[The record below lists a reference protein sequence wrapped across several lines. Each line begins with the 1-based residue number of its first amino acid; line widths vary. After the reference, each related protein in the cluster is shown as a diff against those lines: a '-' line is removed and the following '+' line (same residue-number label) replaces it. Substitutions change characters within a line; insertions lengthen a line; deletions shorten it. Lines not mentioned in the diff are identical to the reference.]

1 MLSPKMQKSQIYIVE
16 GGGRGGWW
24 PTSDAESKNVK
35 IPNSHFHRCGKGRIG
50 SQLLMVSPK
59 ILKPQIHIF
68 TGVGKGRVGG
78 QLLMLS
84 PKMLKSQ
91 IHIFTGGRGHQQP
104 TFDAK
109 SINAKILTS
118 HFCRGRVGGQLLM
131 LSPKIPTLYFC
142 RCGGGGVLAANF

>member
-1 MLSPKMQKSQIYIVE
+1 ML
-16 GGGRGGWW
+16 
-24 PTSDAESKNVK
+24 
-35 IPNSHFHRCGKGRIG
+35 
-50 SQLLMVSPK
+50 SPK

-68 TGVGKGRVGG
+68 TGVGRGRVGG

-91 IHIFTGGRGHQQP
+91 IHIFTGGRGYQQP